1 MTVCTPPGFET
12 PYILNAYKDSTQL
25 LCCRKGWITPSVE
38 KVWMLFIEE
47 VGELAGSIR
56 RVKKYF
62 CDKKKASIEDE
73 LGDVFS
79 YLFQLAFML
88 DIDLDVMWQKHQ
100 TKAYNKQ
107 YLDVTFE
114 LIIQQNHI

>member
-1 MTVCTPPGFET
+1 MAICTPPGFGP
-12 PYILNAYKDSTQL
+12 PYMLNSFKHRTEMMCTY
-25 LCCRKGWITPSVE
+25 KGWNKVSVE

-56 RVKKYF
+56 RVRKIF

-79 YLFQLAFML
+79 YLFQLSSML
-88 DIDLDVMWQKHQ
+88 DIDLDMMWQKHQ
-100 TKAYNKQ
+100 MKAYNKE
-107 YLDVTFE
+107 YLDVS
-114 LIIQQNHI
+114 